1 MFVCAK
7 LAFDVGT
14 AHTFWQINMFHMGCN
29 LQPDT
34 SWYFVFE
41 CSHMREWGHRK
52 SLEQYFLYWYCMNSL
67 KPYNV
72 LRPAPTQDAIEIIW
86 CPNVPRK
93 QAAAI
98 FYMFCHILLLLNCCF
113 SVLTHSDLYHPV
125 PVLYQALKMMMMLT
139 WAMSSWL
146 ALRMELLS

>member
-1 MFVCAK
+1 
-7 LAFDVGT
+7 
-14 AHTFWQINMFHMGCN
+14 MG
-29 LQPDT
+29 
-34 SWYFVFE
+34 S
-41 CSHMREWGHRK
+41 SKK
-52 SLEQYFLYWYCMNSL
+52 SRTILLVLVLHEQL
-67 KPYNV
+67 KTHHV
-72 LRPAPTQDAIEIIW
+72 LRPAPTQDAIEIVW

-139 WAMSSWL
+139 WAMSS
-146 ALRMELLS
+146 